1 MIAMKFGGTSVGEP
15 KAIRR
20 VAEIISSRRARGPAV
35 VVSAVAKT
43 TDELVSL
50 SDAAANANRDRA
62 DDLIGWILERHI
74 KLIADLGLD
83 GDTSLSQA
91 LSQASEDLTRLRQ
104 RFEEAGKVEPML
116 MDLCLSTGEFLSSH
130 ILVSY
135 LNSQDIQ
142 AVWVDAREA
151 IVTDSRFGSARPL
164 FSESRRLACRLF
176 EPILEEGKVPVM
188 QGFVGAD
195 VRGRTTTFGRGG
207 SDYSATFLG
216 ALLEAKSVEIWTDVD
231 GVLTAD
237 PSLVPEA
244 KRIRRMT
251 FEEASEL
258 AYFGARVLHPSTLR
272 PAIERGIPVSVLN
285 SMKPEVEG
293 TKITCSSEGDRGG
306 EATVKSI
313 AYKEGLS
320 VLNITSTRMLMAYG
334 FLSSIFRIF
343 NQLETPVDLVAT
355 SEVSV
360 SVTVD
365 TREKIDQIVNVLSE
379 FSEVEVQH
387 GKAIVCCVGEDICR
401 KPGMPAQVFG
411 ELEGIRITL
420 ISQGAS
426 RINISFVINESDLS
440 DVVNRLHRKFF
451 SGPSGEGAPV

>member
-1 MIAMKFGGTSVGEP
+1 MIVMKFGGTSVGEP
-15 KAIRR
+15 DAIRR
-20 VAEIISSRRARGPAV
+20 VAEIIRSRLSKGPAI

-43 TDELVSL
+43 TDELVSFGE
-50 SDAAANANRDRA
+50 AAIADSSRA
-62 DDLIGWILERHI
+62 DDLIAWILERHV
-74 KLIADLGLD
+74 KLISDLDLD
-83 GDTSLSQA
+83 DDPVLSSLLSQTA
-91 LSQASEDLTRLRQ
+91 KDLARLR
-104 RFEEAGKVEPML
+104 RKFKEAGKAEPIL
-116 MDLCLSTGEFLSSH
+116 MDLCLSTGEFLSSN

-135 LNSQDIQ
+135 LNRQGID
-142 AVWVDAREA
+142 AVWADAREV

-164 FSESRRLACRLF
+164 FSESQALASRFF
-176 EPILEEGKVPVM
+176 EPVLREGKVAVM
-188 QGFVGAD
+188 QGFVGSD

-216 ALLEAKSVEIWTDVD
+216 ALLGAKTVEIWTDVD
-231 GVLTAD
+231 GILTAD

-244 KRIRRMT
+244 RRIRRMS

-258 AYFGARVLHPSTLR
+258 AYFGAKVLHPSTLR
-272 PAIERGIPVSVLN
+272 PAIERGVPVSVLN
-285 SMKPEVEG
+285 SMSPSVAG
-293 TKITCSSEGDRGG
+293 TEISPSGEKGVGD

-313 AYKEGLS
+313 AYKEGLT

-334 FLSSIFRIF
+334 FLASIFRIF
-343 NQLETPVDLVAT
+343 NRFETPVDLVAT

-365 TREKIDQIVNVLSE
+365 TREKIDEIVSALSE
-379 FSEVEVQH
+379 ISEVEVQH

-401 KPGMPAQVFG
+401 QPGMPAQVFG
-411 ELEGIRITL
+411 ELEGIRVTL

-440 DVVNRLHRKFF
+440 EVVNRLHRKFF
-451 SGPSGEGAPV
+451 STQSV

>member
-1 MIAMKFGGTSVGEP
+1 MIVMKFGGTSVGEP
-15 KAIRR
+15 QAIRR
-20 VAEIISSRRARGPAV
+20 VTEIIRSRLPQKPAV

-43 TDELVSL
+43 TDELVNFC
-50 SDAAANANRDRA
+50 DAAVTGNRNRA
-62 DDLIGWILERHI
+62 DDLAEWILERHF
-74 KLIADLGLD
+74 KLRSDLDLED
-83 GDTSLSQA
+83 DPWLSGA
-91 LSQASEDLTRLRQ
+91 LSEAAAELTELRQ
-104 RFEEAGKVEPML
+104 ELEKAGKAERML
-116 MDLCLSTGEFLSSH
+116 VDRCLSMGEFLSSH
-130 ILVSY
+130 MLVSY
-135 LNSQDIQ
+135 LTSQGIGS
-142 AVWVDAREA
+142 AWADAREA
-151 IVTDSRFGSARPL
+151 VVTDSRFGNARPL
-164 FSESRRLACRLF
+164 YSESLPLAQRAFGPL
-176 EPILEEGKVPVM
+176 LQEGRVPVM

-216 ALLEAKSVEIWTDVD
+216 ALLGAKTVEIWTDVD
-231 GVLTAD
+231 GILTAD

-258 AYFGARVLHPSTLR
+258 AYFGAKVLHPSTLR

-285 SMKPEVEG
+285 SMRPDVEG
-293 TKITCSSEGDRGG
+293 TEITPSADKQSSQ
-306 EATVKSI
+306 EASVKSI
-313 AYKEGLS
+313 AYKEGLT

-334 FLSSIFRIF
+334 FLASIFKVF
-343 NQLETPVDLVAT
+343 NQFETPVDLVAT

-365 TREKIDQIVNVLSE
+365 TREKIDQIVSVLSE
-379 FSEVEVQH
+379 FSDIEVQD

-426 RINISFVINESDLS
+426 RINISFVINETDLPE
-440 DVVNRLHRKFF
+440 VVNRLHRRFF
-451 SGPSGEGAPV
+451 S